1 MFLIVQG
8 RCVVKKGEMEIARL
22 GPGEH
27 FGEMAL
33 VERAPRSATVVA
45 EDDMRLLEIARTDFF
60 RVLRES
66 SDTAVKLLWNIV
78 SVLAARLRETSSQL
92 GEAREQ
98 LVADDLTAQLF
109 DEYPGVVG
117 RDTMPAIPAVTG
129 MPRGG
134 TFPR

>member
-1 MFLIVQG
+1 
-8 RCVVKKGEMEIARL
+8 
-22 GPGEH
+22 
-27 FGEMAL
+27 
-33 VERAPRSATVVA
+33 
-45 EDDMRLLEIARTDFF
+45 MRLLEIARTDFF

-109 DEYPGVVG
+109 DEYPGVVEREG
-117 RDTMPAIPAVTG
+117 RDTIPAAGVY
-129 MPRGG
+129 P
-134 TFPR
+134 FPR